1 MMLPTVPVAN
11 LHILHRFP
19 PRIYMNDG
27 ELDLLVGLFAGVT
40 PKAILEFGVNVGIT
54 ARAMLENLSGIQHY
68 QGIDLAPGGITT
80 LPGQWTEVPDKP
92 GHLALPD
99 KRFEL
104 ILRPHGSFD
113 LRPKDLISADAIFI
127 DGDHSYNAVMH
138 DSRLAFDL
146 IREGGIV
153 VWHDYLNPTVEV
165 TAALDDLAQHEHR
178 RIYHIEGTWLAFCRF

>member
-1 MMLPTVPVAN
+1 MLPTVPVAL

-40 PKAILEFGVNVGIT
+40 PKAVLEFGVNTGIT
-54 ARAMLENLSGIQHY
+54 ARAILENISGIEHY
-68 QGIDLAPGGITT
+68 QGIDLEPGGITT
-80 LPGQWTEVPDKP
+80 LPGQWAEVSRNP
-92 GHLALPD
+92 GQLALPD

-113 LRPKDLISADAIFI
+113 LRPKNLISADAIFI
-127 DGDHSYNAVMH
+127 DGDHSYGAVMH
-138 DSRLAFDL
+138 DTRLAYDL
-146 IREGGIV
+146 IREGGII

-165 TAALDDLAQHEHR
+165 TQALNDLMTREGH
-178 RIYHIEGTWLAFCRF
+178 RIYHIEGTWLAYQRF